1 MVQELFTLP
10 EHSNS
15 PPVFEGICVAPLNFP
30 VFAYIDYCFF
40 FISFLY
46 FPFTCFLSIVIY
58 DFFIT
63 SWYLL
68 FFFLFVYLFLF
79 LFLYIYFFICQRT
92 NSLPSILSV
101 MLDRYRLMCD
111 K

>member
-15 PPVFEGICVAPLNFP
+15 PPVFEGICVALLNFP
-30 VFAYIDYCFF
+30 VFTYIDYCFF

-68 FFFLFVYLFLF
+68 FFFLFVCLFVF
-79 LFLYIYFFICQRT
+79 VSVFIYIFFYMST
-92 NSLPSILSV
+92 N
-101 MLDRYRLMCD
+101 
-111 K
+111 